1 MKALVDTIPL
11 RAQVRWQFQ
20 ILVDPLRLNK
30 QQPLLHNANKNILS
44 FTFIQTNWITL
55 FNFTDYNLQPEKKT
69 GVCVVEP
76 LLKHLSRSEL
86 KGSICVSTWR
96 VMNSTINYSTNRDL
110 KMNFCAA
117 LEAGH

>member
-55 FNFTDYNLQPEKKT
+55 FNFTDYNLQPEKKNRC
-69 GVCVVEP
+69 VCGWTSAKTFESVRVKRFN
-76 LLKHLSRSEL
+76 LCQHLTSYEFNNKL
-86 KGSICVSTWR
+86 QYKPGP
-96 VMNSTINYSTNRDL
+96 
-110 KMNFCAA
+110 
-117 LEAGH
+117 